1 MNKLS
6 PFLLAVPVM
15 FLALPAQADTD
26 RGRLLYENHCQVCHA
41 STVHVRDQRKVT
53 NPAALQGMIQR
64 WSDQLKL
71 NWQDTE
77 RADVYQY
84 LNNRYYR
91 FVPEPRP

>member
-1 MNKLS
+1 ML
-6 PFLLAVPVM
+6 FLLLGSCLM
-15 FLALPAQADTD
+15 LPGTAFADAG
-26 RGRLLYENHCQVCHA
+26 RGRLLYENHCQSCHA

-77 RADVYQY
+77 RADVYQH

-91 FVPEPRP
+91 FAPESKP